1 MKNPLRKR
9 LPRELKGELGK
20 YLVVF
25 ILMVLTIGMVS
36 GFLVADGSMIV
47 AYNDG
52 FEKYNIENGNF
63 RTNQQIYKSQKEE
76 IQNLG
81 IKLYENFYIE
91 EPLDNG
97 STMRF
102 FKNRT
107 EINGVCLMKGE
118 LPKATGEIAIDRMYA
133 DNNDL
138 KVGDTLKSQSGK
150 QTWKITGLVAL
161 SDYSCLFQNNNDSM
175 FDSVKFGVSVVTP
188 EEFDTLDQDKLQ
200 YNYSWIYDKQPKT
213 EKEEKDVS
221 EELMENIGE
230 IVTLEA
236 FVPRYLNQAITFT
249 GDDMGSDKAMMII
262 LLYIVIVI
270 MAFVFGITISNTIR
284 RESGVIGT
292 LRASGYTRRE
302 LIRHYMALPVLVT
315 LVGALVGNI
324 LGYTVFKNVCAGMY
338 YGSYSLPTY
347 VTVWSAEAFLLTT
360 VVPVIIML
368 VVNYGVLRH
377 KLRLSP
383 LKFLRRDL
391 SGRKRKK
398 AIYLSPVIKIF
409 SRFRLRVI
417 FQNMSNYLVLFIGII
432 FANLLLMFGL
442 LLPSAL
448 SHYQVEI
455 QNNMLAKYQYMLQIP
470 ASAVSGNKFDGLIS
484 LLEFYMDSRTDNED
498 AEEFSVYSLNTL
510 PGKYKS
516 EEVLLYGIEPDSR
529 YVEIDFNDTKDT
541 YESSENTTDTKDKKD
556 EAGNKV
562 KADNKNTANAEKES
576 AAVYISSAY
585 ADKLLLHVG
594 DTITLKEK
602 YEKEKY
608 SFKIAGVYDYTAAL
622 CVFMPRSEL
631 NDIFDLGEDYYSG
644 YFSDTELTDI
654 KSQYIGSVVDLDALT
669 KISRQLDVSMG
680 SMMGMVNGFA
690 IVIYMVLIY
699 LLSKIIIEK
708 NAQSI
713 SMVKILGYTN
723 GEISRLDILST
734 SMVVVLCLLLSLPL
748 ETVIMKV
755 LFREMML
762 SSISGWITLWI
773 NPMIYLQMFAA
784 GIVTYT
790 VVALLEFRRIKKVP
804 MDEALKNVE

>member
-25 ILMVLTIGMVS
+25 ILMVASIGFVS
-36 GFLVADGSMIV
+36 GFLVADNSMLI
-47 AYNDG
+47 AYNEG
-52 FEKYNIENGNF
+52 FEKYNIEDGNF
-63 RTNQQIYKSQKEE
+63 RTAEQVHKTQREE
-76 IQNLG
+76 IEALG
-81 IKLYENFYIE
+81 VKLYDNYYVE

-102 FKNRT
+102 FKNRQQVDK
-107 EINGVCLMKGE
+107 VCLMKGE
-118 LPKATGEIAIDRMYA
+118 LPARTGEIAIDRMYA
-133 DNNDL
+133 DNNNL
-138 KVGDTLKSQSGK
+138 SVGDTLRSGK
-150 QTWKITGLVAL
+150 RTWKITGLVAL

-175 FDSVKFGVSVVTP
+175 FDAVKFGVSVVTE
-188 EEFDTLDQDKLQ
+188 EEFDSLDQEKLQ
-200 YNYSWIYDKQPKT
+200 YNYSWIYDEKPKT
-213 EKEEKDVS
+213 EKEEKEVS
-221 EELMENIGE
+221 EDLMEDMGK

-249 GDDMGSDKAMMII
+249 GDDMGGDKAMMIM
-262 LLYIVIVI
+262 LLYIIMVI

-284 RESGVIGT
+284 KEAGVIGT
-292 LRASGYTRRE
+292 LRASGYTRQE
-302 LIRHYMALPVLVT
+302 LILHYMTLPVLVT
-315 LVGALVGNI
+315 FVGALIGNI
-324 LGYTVFKNVCAGMY
+324 LGYTVLKDVCADMY

-347 VTVWSAEAFLLTT
+347 VTVWNGEAFGLTT
-360 VVPVIIML
+360 LVPVVIML

-377 KLRLSP
+377 KLKLSP

-391 SGRKRKK
+391 SGRKQKR
-398 AIYLSPVIKIF
+398 AIYLSPKMKIF

-417 FQNMSNYLVLFIGII
+417 FQNMSNYMVLFIGIL

-455 QNNMLAKYQYMLQIP
+455 QNNMLAKYQYMLQVP
-470 ASAVSGNKFDGLIS
+470 VSAVSGNKFDGLIS
-484 LLEFYMDSRTDNED
+484 QLEFYMDSRTDNED
-498 AEEFSVYSLNTL
+498 AEEFSAYSLNTL

-529 YVEIDFNDTKDT
+529 YVTIDFN
-541 YESSENTTDTKDKKD
+541 NTKDKKD
-556 EAGNKV
+556 EAVNKE

-585 ADKLLLHVG
+585 ADKFLLHVR

-608 SFKIAGVYDYTAAL
+608 SFKIAGVYGYTAAL

-690 IVIYMVLIY
+690 IMIYMVLIY

-723 GEISRLDILST
+723 GEISRLYILST
-734 SMVVVLCLLLSLPL
+734 SMVVVFCLLVSLPI
-748 ETVIMKV
+748 ETAVMKV

-773 NPMIYLQMFAA
+773 DPMIYVQMFAA
-784 GIVTYT
+784 GIITYGI
-790 VVALLEFRRIKKVP
+790 VALLEFRRVKKVP